1 MQLRLPPDRGGAP
14 GTFLIAGKAELFRT
28 PIGEVGNIDNMLT
41 DILKELYTRDLNKL
55 REEIE
60 QFSDEADL
68 WTTSE
73 GINNSAGNLCQ
84 HLTGNL
90 QHFFGAVLGKTG
102 YVRDRDAEF
111 AAKGTTKADLLAD
124 IDAAERSVRETL
136 AGLSDEDFAKTY
148 PIEVFDRPMTT
159 GYFLI
164 HLTTHF
170 NYHLGQIN
178 YHRRLVA
185 KA

>member
-1 MQLRLPPDRGGAP
+1 M
-14 GTFLIAGKAELFRT
+14 IAGKAELFRT
-28 PIGEVGNIDNMLT
+28 PVGEAGNIDDMLT

-68 WTTSE
+68 WKTAE
-73 GINNSAGNLCQ
+73 GVTNSAGNLCQ

-90 QHFFGAVLGKTG
+90 QHFFGAVLGNSG

-111 AAKGTTKADLLAD
+111 AAKGTTKADLLAG
-124 IDAAERSVRETL
+124 IDAAERSVEETL
-136 AGLSDEDFAKTY
+136 AGLSDEDFAKAY
-148 PIEVFDRPMTT
+148 PIEVFGHPMTI
-159 GYFLI
+159 GYFLV
-164 HLTTHF
+164 HLATHF

-178 YHRRLVA
+178 YHRRLLTTA
-185 KA
+185 